1 MKVSVSRFFNQ
12 IKASR
17 QHLASFCL
25 LLLTCLLLLGIP
37 PAFAGI
43 EDDHFDGNVFV
54 LYGGNAS
61 LVPPKVKLAESL
73 QRDKPTLLIFYV
85 DDSSDCKRFAT
96 VATRLQAF
104 YGRVVDFIPVSVDTI
119 LPDAN
124 YTSTESGYYYQG
136 AVPQVVVF
144 NQSGE
149 VVFNDKGQVSFEQVD
164 DVMRQLFNLLP
175 RSESVE
181 LKRRSINEFN
191 TELAE

>member
-1 MKVSVSRFFNQ
+1 MKSLLRFLAKT
-12 IKASR
+12 KASWLR
-17 QHLASFCL
+17 LASLCL
-25 LLLTCLLLLGIP
+25 LLSYLFILGTS
-37 PAFAGI
+37 PALAGI
-43 EDDHFDGNVFV
+43 DDDHFEGNVFV

-61 LVPPKVKLAESL
+61 LVPPKVKLEASL

-96 VATRLQAF
+96 VVTRLQAF
-104 YGRVVDFIPVSVDTI
+104 YGRVVDFIPVDVDTL

-124 YTSTESGYYYQG
+124 YTPTEAGYYYQG
-136 AVPQVVVF
+136 GVPQLVVF
-144 NQSGE
+144 DQSGK
-149 VVFNDKGQVSFEQVD
+149 VVLNDQGQVPFERVD
-164 DVMRQLFNLLP
+164 DTMRKLFDLLP